1 MKRSEL
7 EDVTRKWI
15 SLWCA
20 PVDWELF
27 DRLHSDDFE
36 DMSSA
41 GREPSKQAFAMGLKQ
56 LIDAFPDLQ
65 TKVEDMVVDEL
76 RQRVAVRW
84 SSVGTNKR
92 MFLGIGPTNRKT
104 TITGIEIIEIS
115 NGCIRK
121 RWGEWDIS
129 AHQANSMV

>member
-1 MKRSEL
+1 MAGSVSELVFTVVKRSEL
-7 EDVTRKWI
+7 ENVTCKWI

-65 TKVEDMVVDEL
+65 TRVIDDVLTDEL
-76 RQRVAVRW
+76 ELPFLIRLVDPPPPLGESVAQIVGDGVRNLRHRLNL
-84 SSVGTNKR
+84 VL
-92 MFLGIGPTNRKT
+92 LGGVAD
-104 TITGIEIIEIS
+104 E
-115 NGCIRK
+115 
-121 RWGEWDIS
+121 
-129 AHQANSMV
+129 